1 MRQES
6 LSLLEFQNKFSTE
19 ESCQEHLFK
28 LRWPNG
34 YRCPRCG
41 CEEYYF
47 IGTRHHYQ
55 CKTCKYQVSLTAG
68 TVFHKTRTPL
78 RMWFWLIFLM
88 GRQKSGVSMM
98 SLQRM
103 LEIKSYKT
111 IWIMGHKIR
120 HAMAHRDSYYKLAG
134 LVELD
139 DTYIGSKK
147 SGKQGRGA
155 YGKAKVIVAVEN
167 KETKA
172 GFAKMERVDN
182 LGKDMISKSFEN
194 HLEDD
199 IVLKTDGW
207 RPYRVL
213 KTGQRRHDVVVV
225 GSGENASRLLPWV
238 HTMISNMKNNLR
250 GIYHGVDIKHINLY
264 LSEFCYRFNRRF
276 WEKQMFNRLL
286 SACLNCSTIT
296 FSELKA

>member
-1 MRQES
+1 MRQEP
-6 LSLLEFQNKFSTE
+6 LSLIEFQERFFTE
-19 ESCQEHLFK
+19 EACQEHLFK
-28 LRWPNG
+28 LRWPVG
-34 YRCPRCG
+34 YRCPRCEN
-41 CEEYYF
+41 EEYYF
-47 IGTRHHYQ
+47 IETRHLYQ
-55 CKTCKYQVSLTAG
+55 CQSCRYQVSLTAG
-68 TVFHKTRTPL
+68 TVFHKTRTSL
-78 RMWFWLIFLM
+78 RKWFWMIFLM
-88 GRQKSGVSMM
+88 GRQKSGISMM

-103 LEIKSYKT
+103 LDIKSYKT

-120 HAMAHRDSYYKLAG
+120 HAMEHRDSYYKLAG
-134 LVELD
+134 LVEMD

-182 LGKDMISKSFEN
+182 LSKDMISKSFEN
-194 HLEDD
+194 HLGNG
-199 IVLKTDGW
+199 VTLRTDGW

-213 KTGQRRHDVVVV
+213 NTGQRSHEAVVV
-225 GSGENASRLLPWV
+225 GSGKNASKLLPWV

-250 GIYHGVDIKHINLY
+250 GTYHGVDIKHINRY

-276 WEKQMFNRLL
+276 WEKQMFDRLL
-286 SACLNCSTIT
+286 TACLNCNTIT
-296 FSELKA
+296 YAELSQ